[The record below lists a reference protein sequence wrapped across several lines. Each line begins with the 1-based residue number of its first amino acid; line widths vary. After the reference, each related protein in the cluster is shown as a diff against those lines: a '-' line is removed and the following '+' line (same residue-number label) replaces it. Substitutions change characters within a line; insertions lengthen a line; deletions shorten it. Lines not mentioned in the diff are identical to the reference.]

1 MIPEMSELLQI
12 KNHETLLSHSK
23 IFSLIY
29 LLSLGLGPSVE
40 TKVPKY

>member
-29 LLSLGLGPSVE
+29 LLSLGPSVE